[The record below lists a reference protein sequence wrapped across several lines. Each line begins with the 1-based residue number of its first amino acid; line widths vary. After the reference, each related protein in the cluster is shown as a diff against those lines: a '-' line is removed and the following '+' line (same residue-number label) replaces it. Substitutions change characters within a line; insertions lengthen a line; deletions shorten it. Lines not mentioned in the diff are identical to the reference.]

1 MLLSQFIITIIANF
15 ASLETELIIT
25 CLFAPPC
32 FDNDFLLVLKIEM
45 GSVFNLLCLQKSG
58 AKIGE
63 FLTPLIFLC
72 HSYKKWTLNIVCI
85 EKLAYTRGQ

>member
-1 MLLSQFIITIIANF
+1 MLLSQFIITIIANL

-45 GSVFNLLCLQKSG
+45 GSVFNVMLT
-58 AKIGE
+58 KIWGKNRGIFDTFDILMS
-63 FLTPLIFLC
+63 FL
-72 HSYKKWTLNIVCI
+72 
-85 EKLAYTRGQ
+85 